1 VLEKSVTDCH
11 RVGKKCYG
19 LSSRPELLIPEGDEK
34 WSGGTLRFAQAAAIL
49 KMLWQKKRRKLES
62 LRQTLSLVPAYQI
75 QRGKPA
81 NFSDLFLA
89 PNHGLGGNWMTQGA

>member
-1 VLEKSVTDCH
+1 VLEKSVTDSH
-11 RVGKKCYG
+11 RVGNYG

-49 KMLWQKKRRKLES
+49 KILWQKKRRKPES
-62 LRQTLSLVPAYQI
+62 LRQTLSLLPAYQI

-89 PNHGLGGNWMTQGA
+89 PNHGLGGNWTAQGA